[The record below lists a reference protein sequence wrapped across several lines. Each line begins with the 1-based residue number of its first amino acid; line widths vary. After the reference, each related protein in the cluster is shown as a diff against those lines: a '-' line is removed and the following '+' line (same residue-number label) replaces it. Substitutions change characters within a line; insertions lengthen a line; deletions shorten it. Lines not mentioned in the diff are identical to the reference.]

1 MNDTNKKTGVSFE
14 CTQKQRDSYIKAA
27 GGRKLAVWIRE
38 VLDEAVKNPKRK
50 SPIIADNDADD
61 SIGNRI

>member
-1 MNDTNKKTGVSFE
+1 MAETDKKTGVSFE

-38 VLDEAVKNPKRK
+38 
-50 SPIIADNDADD
+50 
-61 SIGNRI
+61 G